1 MSASF
6 PCAITF
12 VNHICLLKMSIVTI
26 VIIRHPLNKLQ
37 FQSDQQAIKI
47 LNIEQYILI
56 NQSFTNIT

>member
-1 MSASF
+1 MSASIQ
-6 PCAITF
+6 CDITF
-12 VNHICLLKMSIVTI
+12 VNHFCMLKMSIVTI

-37 FQSDQQAIKI
+37 LQSDQQAIKI

>member
-1 MSASF
+1 
-6 PCAITF
+6 
-12 VNHICLLKMSIVTI
+12 MSIVTI

>member
-1 MSASF
+1 
-6 PCAITF
+6 
-12 VNHICLLKMSIVTI
+12 MSIVTI

-37 FQSDQQAIKI
+37 FQSDRQAIKI